1 MDGILSSATFLTAA
15 LARQGA
21 GLRAELQ
28 RASTEMT
35 TGRKADAG
43 AALRGDFYGLSAI
56 DHSLARLRGYK
67 ATTSETA
74 LLADTMQTAL
84 GVIADGANTIG
95 ADLLRNTG
103 LNLPAQLGAIVGDGR
118 RQFDTAIAALNTR
131 FAERAVFGGVV
142 AETSPLPDAETIL
155 TALDT
160 ATAGAV
166 TVQDVVTAIS
176 GWFDDPA
183 GYGALYAGGA
193 ARSPLPI
200 AAGEEVALDAT
211 AMDPALRDTLKGLAI
226 VAMLDRGILGG
237 QHQARGDLAKAAGE
251 QLLTSGEARATLMA
265 RIGTAQGQIQDAT
278 AHNGA
283 EETAL
288 GIARADMLAADP
300 YETAARLKNIEDR
313 LNSLYV
319 LTARLS
325 GLSLTGY
332 LR

>member
-1 MDGILSSATFLTAA
+1 MDGILSSGSFLTAA

-21 GLRAELQ
+21 GLRADLQ

-35 TGRKADAG
+35 TGQKADAG
-43 AALRGDFYGLSAI
+43 AALRGDFYGISAI

-74 LLADTMQTAL
+74 LLADSMQTAL
-84 GVIADGANTIG
+84 GVIADGATTVG

-118 RQFDTAIAALNTR
+118 RHFDTAVAALNTR

-166 TVQDVVTAIS
+166 TVQDVVDAIT
-176 GWFDDPA
+176 GWFDDPL

-193 ARSPLPI
+193 ARRPLPV

-211 AMDPALRDTLKGLAI
+211 AMDPALRDTLKALAM

-237 QHQARGDLAKAAGE
+237 QDQARADLAKAAGG
-251 QLLTSGEARATLMA
+251 QLLSSGEARATLMA
-265 RIGTAQGQIQDAT
+265 RIGTAQSQIEDAT
-278 AHNGA
+278 ARNGA

-288 GIARADMLAADP
+288 GIARANMLAADP
-300 YETAARLKNIEDR
+300 YDTAARLKDIESR
-313 LNSLYV
+313 LDSLYV

-325 GLSLTGY
+325 RLSLTEY

>member
-1 MDGILSSATFLTAA
+1 MDGILSSGAFLTAS

-28 RASTEMT
+28 RASTELT
-35 TGRKADAG
+35 TGQKADAG
-43 AALRGDFYGLSAI
+43 AAVRGDFYGLSAI

-74 LLADTMQTAL
+74 LLAETMQTAL
-84 GVIADGANTIG
+84 GVISDGAATLG

-103 LNLPAQLGAIVGDGR
+103 LEVAGQLGAIAGEGR
-118 RQFDTAIAALNTR
+118 RHFDTAIAALNTR

-142 AETSPLPDAETIL
+142 AESAPLPDAETL
-155 TALDT
+155 LAALDT
-160 ATAGAV
+160 ATAGAI

-176 GWFDDPA
+176 DWFDDPA
-183 GYGALYAGGA
+183 GYGGLYAGGA
-193 ARSPLPI
+193 ARSPLPV
-200 AAGEEVALDAT
+200 ATGDEVTLDAT
-211 AMDPALRDTLKGLAI
+211 AMDPAIRDTLKGLAM
-226 VAMLDRGILGG
+226 VAMLDRGILAG
-237 QHQARGDLAKAAGE
+237 QDQARADLARAAGE

-265 RIGTAQGQIQDAT
+265 RIGTAQAQIENAT
-278 AHNGA
+278 SRTAA

-288 GIARADMLAADP
+288 GIARANMLAADP
-300 YETAARLKNIEDR
+300 YETATQLQDIQTRLE
-313 LNSLYV
+313 SLYL

-325 GLSLTGY
+325 GLSLTEY